1 MFTGQKAARL
11 TRRRQSKTA
20 SFYALYFIFLEGG
33 EALVGKGAKGQKQ
46 NRKGAIKPAMLISE
60 HFLPSKG

>member
-20 SFYALYFIFLEGG
+20 SFYPLYFIFLEGG
-33 EALVGKGAKGQKQ
+33 EALVGKGAKGQKTEQ
-46 NRKGAIKPAMLISE
+46 EGGNKACCA
-60 HFLPSKG
+60 HF